1 MDNLPINEQCI
12 VCIEQ
17 VKVRNIKSSSLFGKS
32 NPYVAFSLG
41 GTRIKTPVIWGTNS
55 PVWDTKA
62 LGPNFHF
69 YAPRESLHQLRMNVK
84 VFDKE
89 RIRRKRL
96 LGSITI
102 GLSTLNLRPIESFFA
117 MEAGESGS
125 TSKSAEIFVHISL
138 KDR

>member
-1 MDNLPINEQCI
+1 M
-12 VCIEQ
+12 
-17 VKVRNIKSSSLFGKS
+17 
-32 NPYVAFSLG
+32 FS
-41 GTRIKTPVIWGTNS
+41 
-55 PVWDTKA
+55 KA
-62 LGPNFHF
+62 LGPNFYF
-69 YAPRESLHQLRMNVK
+69 YAPREGLHQLKMSVK

-96 LGSITI
+96 LGSVAI

-125 TSKSAEIFVHISL
+125 TSKAAEIFVRVTL